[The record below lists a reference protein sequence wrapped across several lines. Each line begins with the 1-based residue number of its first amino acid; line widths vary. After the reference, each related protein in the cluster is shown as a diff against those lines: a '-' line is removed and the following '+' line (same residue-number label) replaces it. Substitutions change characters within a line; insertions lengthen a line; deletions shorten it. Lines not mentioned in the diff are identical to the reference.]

1 MAKAYEPDSAERHRS
16 VPIQD
21 TITRIPGY
29 PRKLVIFKIP
39 ASSYWWVRYYAESHI
54 FKRTTKTEIKRD
66 ALEAAKRFYDDI
78 TIRIRGGSFDGIPA
92 EVNAAAVVTFAKTT
106 KMLMESELAKLNRN
120 QLSKISYDNMHL
132 RYDKH
137 ILPFF
142 GQMDVLSIN
151 YKTLDEFLQKI
162 LAGYGDSQYANAAKN
177 ILDWY
182 EIQRWKVKSAS
193 NSKSTH
199 EDDESEDAAV
209 S

>member
-1 MAKAYEPDSAERHRS
+1 MVRAYEPDSAERHRS

-92 EVNAAAVVTFAKTT
+92 EVNAAEVVTFAKAT
-106 KMLMESELAKLNRN
+106 KMLM
-120 QLSKISYDNMHL
+120 
-132 RYDKH
+132 
-137 ILPFF
+137 
-142 GQMDVLSIN
+142 
-151 YKTLDEFLQKI
+151 
-162 LAGYGDSQYANAAKN
+162 
-177 ILDWY
+177 
-182 EIQRWKVKSAS
+182 
-193 NSKSTH
+193 
-199 EDDESEDAAV
+199 
-209 S
+209 